1 MRLQVLESVEGHASC
16 QLMVVVAMWLQI
28 MQFAEA
34 EADCDK
40 ALKREISV
48 KTLLRRGT
56 ARRGKHDLEG
66 ARSDFKQVL
75 SLEPKNR
82 YGHSFLRK
90 SPVERLKQ
98 SWHVVI

>member
-1 MRLQVLESVEGHASC
+1 MRILLLYVRETENYSISFYILSTIVA
-16 QLMVVVAMWLQI
+16 VVWVQI

-34 EADCDK
+34 EADCDR

-66 ARSDFKQVL
+66 ARADFKHVL

-82 YGHSFLRK
+82 CAVPHMLQYLRM
-90 SPVERLKQ
+90 
-98 SWHVVI
+98 

>member
-1 MRLQVLESVEGHASC
+1 
-16 QLMVVVAMWLQI
+16 MVVVAMWLQI

-34 EADCDK
+34 EADCDR

-66 ARSDFKQVL
+66 ARADFKQVL

-82 YGHSFLRK
+82 CGQPFPRK
-90 SPVERLKQ
+90 APVERLRLKQ
-98 SWHVVI
+98 NWDVVFQE

>member
-1 MRLQVLESVEGHASC
+1 MIEVFALVLV
-16 QLMVVVAMWLQI
+16 QI

-56 ARRGKHDLEG
+56 ARRGRHDLEG
-66 ARSDFKQVL
+66 ARADFKHVL

-82 YGHSFLRK
+82 CALTCILQTL
-90 SPVERLKQ
+90 PV
-98 SWHVVI
+98 

>member
-1 MRLQVLESVEGHASC
+1 ML
-16 QLMVVVAMWLQI
+16 VAGMWLQI

-66 ARSDFKQVL
+66 ARADFKQVL

-82 YGHSFLRK
+82 YAHSLLRK
-90 SPVERLKQ
+90 SLFSRLKQ
-98 SWHVVI
+98 SSCIVFWETTLPANFLVRS

>member
-1 MRLQVLESVEGHASC
+1 
-16 QLMVVVAMWLQI
+16 MVVQI

-34 EADCDK
+34 EADCDR

-66 ARSDFKQVL
+66 ARADFKQVL
-75 SLEPKNR
+75 ALEPKNR
-82 YGHSFLRK
+82 RVAASAASIYCRMFTRGGMVRK
-90 SPVERLKQ
+90 GLFGGRLLT
-98 SWHVVI
+98 